1 MFFINL
7 HVVYRTFLESE
18 LLYSCWYLPEMSS
31 KVLYW
36 YYCLIWIITVAVH
49 SYNVC
54 SRTSQ
59 MANRTSL
66 KTVMIGC
73 GLRDWILL
81 LFSIQL

>member
-1 MFFINL
+1 MSFINL

-36 YYCLIWIITVAVH
+36 IITVAVH

-66 KTVMIGC
+66 KTVMTGC